1 MVAVALGIAIGVLS
15 GLFGVGGSSIS
26 TPFLRILLHTPR
38 LTALGSPLPVTIPT
52 AIVGGYAYHRQG
64 FVNWRVVRL
73 VVIGGVPAVLAGS
86 LLTKW
91 VPAEGLMFL
100 IAGAV
105 FAIGVQM
112 LLTRGALAPAGRT
125 AQPALAEWP
134 QRSTLFVLGMGAVVG
149 VLSGLLANGGG
160 FLLVPAFVVLGARV
174 REAAATSLPCVALLA
189 VPGTVSH
196 AVLGHVDGVLALKLT
211 AGVIPAT
218 FIGSYLSLRFQSVRM
233 RRPFGIFLSVFGLYF
248 FVREL
253 LQVV

>member
-1 MVAVALGIAIGVLS
+1 LVAVALGVVIGVLS

-105 FAIGVQM
+105 FVIGVQM
-112 LLTRGALAPAGRT
+112 LARGTPAPAGRAA
-125 AQPALAEWP
+125 AQAVAGWP
-134 QRSTLFVLGMGAVVG
+134 QRPTLFVLGMGVVVG

-196 AVLGHVDGVLALKLT
+196 AALGHIDGVLALKLT

-218 FIGSYLSLRFQSVRM
+218 FLGSYLSLRFRSVRM
-233 RRPFGIFLSVFGLYF
+233 RRPFGIFLSIFGLYF
-248 FVREL
+248 FAREL